1 MVHGARKLKR
11 TAAMVAVLSKY
22 GFGEV
27 FERSGLKKLIPGR
40 KKDAAGAKVH
50 SLTVYERIRLAL
62 EELGP
67 AYIKLGQMFSNRE
80 DLLPAPLITELRKLQ
95 DEVPPEEMDVWKKLE
110 EELSLDPSAHFNS
123 IVSVPVAA
131 ASIAQV
137 YRARLMNGRHVVL
150 KVKRSDIQEVI
161 ESDLLIMKDL
171 LMLLEAYSEEI
182 KSLKLLNV
190 LEAFEGAI
198 HNELS
203 LLGELTSIE
212 RFARNFSG
220 VPGIVVPQTYRQ
232 YSNNNVLCMDFIDGI
247 KVSNLQALRAQGFD
261 PPSIARQG
269 FSLYMK
275 QILDHGF
282 FHADPHPGNI
292 LVTPGGEIAFIDFG
306 TMAALMPADKEN
318 LENLILCLIRKEPK
332 KFISVVK
339 RIALDYSVKNETRL
353 ERDIYGLI
361 DMADASSLND
371 IDISTVIIKLRKIFS
386 ENSITLPEHYYLLMK
401 GLVQLEGTGRLLD
414 PDIHVFEILKPYT
427 KRILKERYSFRRL
440 FRRNVFRAENFA
452 QSLTELP
459 GDIHNLIRRIESN
472 DLRITHELIGLTELR
487 ESLRKGINRLVLALI
502 ISALSIGSSI
512 LVSARMPP
520 LIYGI
525 PLLGYIGFLISAIL
539 GLSIVFSMWRDR

>member
-40 KKDAAGAKVH
+40 KRDATGAKVQ

-67 AYIKLGQMFSNRE
+67 AYIKLGQMFSNRG

-110 EELSLDPSAHFNS
+110 EELPLDPSEHFKS
-123 IVSVPVAA
+123 IAPVPVAA

-137 YRARLMNGRHVVL
+137 YRALLMNGRQVVL

-171 LMLLEAYSEEI
+171 LMLLEAYSDEI

-203 LLGELTSIE
+203 LLGELANIE

-247 KVSNLQALRAQGFD
+247 KVSNIQALHAKGFD

-292 LVTPGGEIAFIDFG
+292 LVTPDGEIAFIDFG

-353 ERDIYGLI
+353 ERDIYTLI

-414 PDIHVFEILKPYT
+414 PDINVFEILKPYT

-440 FRRNVFRAENFA
+440 FSRNVFRAENFA

-525 PLLGYIGFLISAIL
+525 PLLGYVGFLISAIL

>member
-40 KKDAAGAKVH
+40 KRDATGAKVQ

-67 AYIKLGQMFSNRE
+67 AYIKLGQMFSNRG

-110 EELSLDPSAHFNS
+110 EELPLDPSEHFKS
-123 IVSVPVAA
+123 IAPVPVAA

-137 YRARLMNGRHVVL
+137 YRALLMNGRQVVL

-171 LMLLEAYSEEI
+171 LMLLEAYSDEI

-203 LLGELTSIE
+203 LLGELANIE

-247 KVSNLQALRAQGFD
+247 KVSNIQALHAKGFD

-282 FHADPHPGNI
+282 FHADLHPGNI
-292 LVTPGGEIAFIDFG
+292 LVTPDGEIAFIDFG

-353 ERDIYGLI
+353 ERDIYTLI

-414 PDIHVFEILKPYT
+414 PDINVFEILKPYT

-440 FRRNVFRAENFA
+440 FSRNVFRAENFA

-525 PLLGYIGFLISAIL
+525 PLLGYVGFLISAIL